1 MSAAIAP
8 VRMPRYGMTMTEG
21 AVARWLVPAG
31 APVAAGA
38 DLVEIETTKI
48 TNVETAAASGLL
60 RRIVV
65 GEGRIVPVGALIGV
79 VAEAVVPDAE
89 IDAFVAAH
97 AAPPPADG
105 EGAGSAPTDETVA
118 VGPLTIA
125 FRRTVPPAGGEAVP
139 AVLVHG
145 FGGDRDSWMILEP
158 LLAEERTVVAMDLP
172 GHGASDR
179 DVGAGTVA
187 ALAGTLSG
195 TLDTLGFD
203 KVHLVGHSLGGA
215 VALAAAAA
223 DPGRAA
229 SLTLVAPAGLGP
241 DIDGGYLAAFLAA
254 DRRKE
259 LKDALGRLFADP
271 EAVDRRMVDD
281 VLRMKRQDGVPEA
294 LAAVAAAC
302 FPDGRQAADLRPALA
317 ALTCPVAVVW
327 GEADRILPP
336 AHAAGLP
343 GSVTVVRVAG
353 AGHMPQLEKPAEVAR
368 AVRTA
373 IAAAGG

>member
-21 AVARWLVPAG
+21 AVARWLVPVG

-60 RRIVV
+60 RRVVV

-79 VAEAVVPDAE
+79 VAEAAVPDAE
-89 IDAFVAAH
+89 IDAYVAAH
-97 AAPPPADG
+97 AAPVVDG
-105 EGAGSAPTDETVA
+105 DGAAAAPTDDTVA
-118 VGPLTIA
+118 VGPLTIG
-125 FRRTVPPAGGEAVP
+125 FRRTVPAAGGDAVP

-145 FGGDRDSWMILEP
+145 FGGDRDSWMVLEP
-158 LLAEERTVVAMDLP
+158 LLAEERTVVALDLP
-172 GHGASDR
+172 GHGASGR

-187 ALAGTLSG
+187 ALAAILVG
-195 TLDTLGFD
+195 TLDALGFG
-203 KVHLVGHSLGGA
+203 KAHLVGHSLGGA

-223 DPGRAA
+223 EPGRAA
-229 SLTLVAPAGLGP
+229 SLTLVAPAGVGP
-241 DIDGGYLAAFLAA
+241 EIDGGYLAAFLAA

-294 LAAVAAAC
+294 LAGIAAAC

-317 ALTCPVAVVW
+317 GLACPVTVVW

-336 AHAAGLP
+336 TQAEGLP
-343 GSVTVVRVAG
+343 EAVTIVRIAG
-353 AGHMPQLEKPAEVAR
+353 AGHMPHLEKPAEVAR

-373 IAAAGG
+373 IARAGG